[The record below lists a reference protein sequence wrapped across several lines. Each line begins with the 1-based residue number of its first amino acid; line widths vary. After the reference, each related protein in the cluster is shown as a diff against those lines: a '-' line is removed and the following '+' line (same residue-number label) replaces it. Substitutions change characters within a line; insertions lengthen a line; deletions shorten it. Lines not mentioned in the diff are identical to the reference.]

1 MPVVNGLQACSQIKD
16 LIMKQQEKPDTGI
29 KVIRPLIVFLTQMN
43 YEKMKPLIYENEQ
56 ADIVLSKPLSIEKL

>member
-1 MPVVNGLQACSQIKD
+1 
-16 LIMKQQEKPDTGI
+16 MKQQEKPDTGI